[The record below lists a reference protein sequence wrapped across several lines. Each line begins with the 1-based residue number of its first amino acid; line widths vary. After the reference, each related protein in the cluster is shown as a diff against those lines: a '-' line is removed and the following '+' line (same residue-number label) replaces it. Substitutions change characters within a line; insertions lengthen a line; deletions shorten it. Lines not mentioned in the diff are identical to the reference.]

1 MICFQVQSMSVGRET
16 TNKEMS
22 PAQLSMKRYTK
33 DEKGFF
39 MGVSLPLFS
48 AEKIFFLKKKKFKG

>member
-1 MICFQVQSMSVGRET
+1 MIYFQVQSMSVGRET

-48 AEKIFFLKKKKFKG
+48 AEKIFFLKKKNK